1 MLKSSTTIKS
11 LLAGMRAIHPGEVL
25 LHEFLQPLGLT
36 PTALARALGL
46 PPNRVIGIV
55 KGQRGVTA
63 ETAILLEA
71 YFKSS
76 AEFWLN
82 LQRAYE
88 LRLASKN
95 HRLASRANQI
105 RAARKAA

>member
-1 MLKSSTTIKS
+1 MLKLSTTTRS
-11 LLAGMRAIHPGEVL
+11 LLSGMRAIHPGEIL
-25 LHEFLQPLGLT
+25 AHEFLQPLGLT
-36 PTALARALGL
+36 PTALARALGI

-55 KGQRGVTA
+55 NGQRSVTA

-88 LRLASKN
+88 LRMAAKD
-95 HRLASRANQI
+95 HRLAARAKHI